1 MEMRGHILSIEIA
14 PGPLQVDGDITRL
27 TQALTNVLC
36 NAAKFTE
43 PGGRVTVTAERQGPD
58 VVIRVIDTGVGIA
71 ADVLPTVFNLFARGE
86 GKFDRTSTGLGI
98 GLALVH
104 RLVELHG
111 GTATVQS
118 GGPGHG
124 TEVSVRLPLM
134 NPAVGTLVT
143 EAAAAPLKAAE
154 VASSLGDP
162 CRVLVVDDNADAAE
176 AVAVMLRMFG
186 HDVVTAGDGVAAL
199 QLAATFAPD
208 IALLDLGMPRLN
220 GYETARR
227 IREQPWG
234 RHMALVAL
242 TGWGQP
248 RDRDST
254 RQAGFDAHLIKPIGS
269 EELLETLNRVGHRR
283 AQGDA

>member
-1 MEMRGHILSIEIA
+1 
-14 PGPLQVDGDITRL
+14 
-27 TQALTNVLC
+27 
-36 NAAKFTE
+36 
-43 PGGRVTVTAERQGPD
+43 
-58 VVIRVIDTGVGIA
+58 
-71 ADVLPTVFNLFARGE
+71 
-86 GKFDRTSTGLGI
+86 
-98 GLALVH
+98 
-104 RLVELHG
+104 
-111 GTATVQS
+111 
-118 GGPGHG
+118 
-124 TEVSVRLPLM
+124 
-134 NPAVGTLVT
+134 
-143 EAAAAPLKAAE
+143 
-154 VASSLGDP
+154 
-162 CRVLVVDDNADAAE
+162 
-176 AVAVMLRMFG
+176 VAVMLRMFG